1 MVKFRE
7 IIWNLILILFFRNL
21 PFLLKATLVT
31 IKITL
36 LSFIVAITLA
46 FIVGIL
52 RTYKFSKILDLIL
65 NAYVEIFRGSPLL
78 IQLFFI
84 YYGLPS
90 VGIAMDAE
98 VAAVIGLALNGAAYM
113 SEIIRASIISI
124 DRGQEEAGFSLGY
137 TRFQNLH
144 YIILPQAVKISV
156 PPLVNGFSS
165 LLKDTSLV
173 SVISITELTRSG
185 NLIYSRTAKPFEV
198 YLTLGLFYFVLTYI
212 VSICSKFIEKRNEKW
227 N

>member
-1 MVKFRE
+1 MELNFDIV
-7 IIWNLILILFFRNL
+7 FRNL

-36 LSFIVAITLA
+36 LSFIVAIILA
-46 FIVGIL
+46 FIVGVL
-52 RTYKFSKILDLIL
+52 RTYKFSKILDFIL

-113 SEIIRASIISI
+113 SEIIRAAILSI

-137 TRFQNLH
+137 TRFQNLC
-144 YIILPQAVKISV
+144 YIILPQAAQISV

-185 NLIYSRTAKPFEV
+185 NLIYSRTARPFEV

-212 VSICSKFIEKRNEKW
+212 VSLCSKFIEKRNEKW
-227 N
+227 S

>member
-1 MVKFRE
+1 MELNFD
-7 IIWNLILILFFRNL
+7 IIFRNL

-98 VAAVIGLALNGAAYM
+98 IAAVIGLALNGAAYM
-113 SEIIRASIISI
+113 SEIIRAAIISI

>member
-1 MVKFRE
+1 MELNFD
-7 IIWNLILILFFRNL
+7 IIFRNL

-113 SEIIRASIISI
+113 SEIIRAAIISI
-124 DRGQEEAGFSLGY
+124 DRGQEEAGFLWDIQDFKIY
-137 TRFQNLH
+137 T
-144 YIILPQAVKISV
+144 I
-156 PPLVNGFSS
+156 
-165 LLKDTSLV
+165 
-173 SVISITELTRSG
+173 
-185 NLIYSRTAKPFEV
+185 
-198 YLTLGLFYFVLTYI
+198 
-212 VSICSKFIEKRNEKW
+212 
-227 N
+227 

>member
-1 MVKFRE
+1 MELNFDIV
-7 IIWNLILILFFRNL
+7 FRNL
-21 PFLLKATLVT
+21 PFLIKATIVT

-36 LSFIVAITLA
+36 LSFIMAIILA
-46 FIVGIL
+46 FIVGVL

-113 SEIIRASIISI
+113 SEIIRAAILSI

-137 TRFQNLH
+137 TRFQNLR
-144 YIILPQAVKISV
+144 YIILPQAVQISV

-185 NLIYSRTAKPFEV
+185 NLIYSRTARPFEV

-212 VSICSKFIEKRNEKW
+212 VSLCSKFIEKRNEKW
-227 N
+227 S

>member
-1 MVKFRE
+1 MELNFDIV
-7 IIWNLILILFFRNL
+7 FRNL

-36 LSFIVAITLA
+36 LSFIVAIILA
-46 FIVGIL
+46 FIVGVL

-113 SEIIRASIISI
+113 SEIIRAAILSI

-137 TRFQNLH
+137 TTFQNLR
-144 YIILPQAVKISV
+144 YIILPQAAQISV

-185 NLIYSRTAKPFEV
+185 NLIYSRTARPFEV

-212 VSICSKFIEKRNEKW
+212 VSLCSKFIEKRNEKW
-227 N
+227 S

>member
-1 MVKFRE
+1 MELNFDIV
-7 IIWNLILILFFRNL
+7 FRNL
-21 PFLLKATLVT
+21 SFLLKATLVT

-36 LSFIVAITLA
+36 LSFIVAIILA
-46 FIVGIL
+46 FIVGVL

-113 SEIIRASIISI
+113 SEIIRAAILSI

-137 TRFQNLH
+137 TRFQNLR
-144 YIILPQAVKISV
+144 YIILPQAAQISV

-185 NLIYSRTAKPFEV
+185 NLIYSRTARPFEV

-212 VSICSKFIEKRNEKW
+212 VSLCSKFIEKRNEKW
-227 N
+227 S

>member
-1 MVKFRE
+1 MELNFDIV
-7 IIWNLILILFFRNL
+7 FRNL

-36 LSFIVAITLA
+36 LSFIVVIILA
-46 FIVGIL
+46 FIVGVL

-113 SEIIRASIISI
+113 SEIIRAAILSI

-137 TRFQNLH
+137 TRFQNLC
-144 YIILPQAVKISV
+144 YIILPQAAQISV

-185 NLIYSRTAKPFEV
+185 NLIYSRTARPFEV

-212 VSICSKFIEKRNEKW
+212 VSLCSKFIEKRNEKW
-227 N
+227 S

>member
-1 MVKFRE
+1 MELNFDIV
-7 IIWNLILILFFRNL
+7 FRNL

-36 LSFIVAITLA
+36 LSFIVAIILA
-46 FIVGIL
+46 FIVGVL
-52 RTYKFSKILDLIL
+52 RTYKFSKILDFIL
-65 NAYVEIFRGSPLL
+65 DAYVEIFRGSPLL

-113 SEIIRASIISI
+113 SEIIRAAILSI

-137 TRFQNLH
+137 TRFQNLC
-144 YIILPQAVKISV
+144 YIILPQAAQISV

-173 SVISITELTRSG
+173 SVISITELTRGG
-185 NLIYSRTAKPFEV
+185 NLIYSRTARPFEV

-212 VSICSKFIEKRNEKW
+212 VSLCSKFIEKRNENW
-227 N
+227 S

>member
-1 MVKFRE
+1 MELNFD
-7 IIWNLILILFFRNL
+7 IIFRNL

-90 VGIAMDAE
+90 AGIAMDAE

-113 SEIIRASIISI
+113 SEIIRAAIISI

-137 TRFQNLH
+137 TRFQNLC

-165 LLKDTSLV
+165 LLKDTSLI

-185 NLIYSRTAKPFEV
+185 NLIYSRTARPFEV

>member
-1 MVKFRE
+1 MELNFD
-7 IIWNLILILFFRNL
+7 IIFRNL

-98 VAAVIGLALNGAAYM
+98 IAAVIGLALNGAAYM
-113 SEIIRASIISI
+113 SEIIRAAIISI

-185 NLIYSRTAKPFEV
+185 NLIYSRTARPFEV

>member
-1 MVKFRE
+1 MELNFDIV
-7 IIWNLILILFFRNL
+7 FRNL

-36 LSFIVAITLA
+36 LSFIVAIILA
-46 FIVGIL
+46 FIVGVL

-98 VAAVIGLALNGAAYM
+98 VAAIIGLALNGAAYM
-113 SEIIRASIISI
+113 SEIIRAAILSI

-137 TRFQNLH
+137 TRFQNLR
-144 YIILPQAVKISV
+144 YIILPQAAQISV

-185 NLIYSRTAKPFEV
+185 NLIYSRTARPFEV

-212 VSICSKFIEKRNEKW
+212 VSLCSKFIEKRNEKW

>member
-1 MVKFRE
+1 MELNFD
-7 IIWNLILILFFRNL
+7 IIFRNL

-113 SEIIRASIISI
+113 SEIIRAAIISI

-156 PPLVNGFSS
+156 PPLLNGFSS

-185 NLIYSRTAKPFEV
+185 NLIYSRTTKPFEV

>member
-1 MVKFRE
+1 MELNFDIV
-7 IIWNLILILFFRNL
+7 FRNL

-36 LSFIVAITLA
+36 LSFIVAIILA
-46 FIVGIL
+46 FIVGVL

-65 NAYVEIFRGSPLL
+65 NTYVEVFRGSPLL

-113 SEIIRASIISI
+113 SEIIRAAILSI

-137 TRFQNLH
+137 TRFQNLR
-144 YIILPQAVKISV
+144 YIILPQAAQISV

-185 NLIYSRTAKPFEV
+185 NLIYSRTARPFEV

-212 VSICSKFIEKRNEKW
+212 VSLCSKFIEKRNEKW
-227 N
+227 S

>member
-1 MVKFRE
+1 MELNFD
-7 IIWNLILILFFRNL
+7 IIFRNL

-113 SEIIRASIISI
+113 SEIIRAAIISI

-137 TRFQNLH
+137 TRFQNLY

-156 PPLVNGFSS
+156 PPLVNGFHH
-165 LLKDTSLV
+165 
-173 SVISITELTRSG
+173 
-185 NLIYSRTAKPFEV
+185 F
-198 YLTLGLFYFVLTYI
+198 
-212 VSICSKFIEKRNEKW
+212 
-227 N
+227 